1 MTVLSLDFLSM
12 ETLLWSG
19 FLPFKQGIFI
29 TGVGKIKGVKMKSK
43 YFGNLAKGLVI
54 VSAALALVNCNDST
68 TAASDAVSDVPSQYQ
83 PQGGDPTQNPADPS
97 QQVTDPA
104 ANPTD
109 PNADQTDPNQGVTDP
124 ATNPV
129 DPADPSQQ
137 VTDPIVQ
144 PADTTAPATQPA
156 DTTAHVIPP
165 EELCLASSLPNACE
179 QQQPVDTTVTNPP
192 VLSSSSEVV
201 LPASSSSEVVLPTSS
216 SSEVVTPA
224 SSSSEQVVSS
234 SSEAPK
240 GIFLA
245 SGTEEEKDQMQVEYK
260 TRTGWDGGGILS
272 YPKEL
277 SSTQKHGVVVWGPG
291 GGTEPGAYEGMIR
304 RLASHGFVVIAL
316 KESPGDASQ
325 AMKAIDW
332 MDQQNKDP
340 NSPLYNKLDM
350 NTVGCSGHSMGGLE
364 SEQAVIK
371 DKRVLTAF
379 LNNSGDWN
387 GNGANKVATDRSIA
401 ILFGEVGM
409 EKDNAKNDYN
419 NQGVRAPA
427 CLIEMTGGPRNS
439 EGGYG
444 HGSGSW
450 DGMAA
455 TVAWMRWHLGG
466 ETNRKADFVGSTGKY
481 IDGNIVGKQGK
492 WKTQCKN
499 F

>member
-1 MTVLSLDFLSM
+1 
-12 ETLLWSG
+12 
-19 FLPFKQGIFI
+19 
-29 TGVGKIKGVKMKSK
+29 MKSK
-43 YFGNLAKGLVI
+43 IVKSMVLASALVFMNCGEDSVSSALGNYGALSSSSGEAVQPGDEGSSSSVGESAQEQQG
-54 VSAALALVNCNDST
+54 SAAEVSSSST
-68 TAASDAVSDVPSQYQ
+68 DAAQNGSAIASSSDES
-83 PQGGDPTQNPADPS
+83 
-97 QQVTDPA
+97 
-104 ANPTD
+104 
-109 PNADQTDPNQGVTDP
+109 
-124 ATNPV
+124 
-129 DPADPSQQ
+129 
-137 VTDPIVQ
+137 
-144 PADTTAPATQPA
+144 
-156 DTTAHVIPP
+156 
-165 EELCLASSLPNACE
+165 CLASSLPDACG
-179 QQQPVDTTVTNPP
+179 PGTNPLP
-192 VLSSSSEVV
+192 ASSSDAAVASSADAQSATSSANVQD
-201 LPASSSSEVVLPTSS
+201 PASSSSEAAK
-216 SSEVVTPA
+216 PA
-224 SSSSEQVVSS
+224 SSSSVEKKAESSSSEQKVESS

-245 SGTEEEKDQMQVEYK
+245 SGTEEEKDLLKVIYK
-260 TRTGWDGGGILS
+260 TNTGWDRGGILA
-272 YPKEL
+272 YPEQL
-277 SSTQKHGVVVWGPG
+277 SNDQKHGVVVWGPG

-325 AMKAIDW
+325 AIKALDW
-332 MDQQNKDP
+332 MDQQNKDS
-340 NSPLYNKLDM
+340 NSPLYGKLDM

-387 GNGANKVATDRSIA
+387 GAGANKVATDRSIA

-419 NQGVRAPA
+419 NAGVKAPA

-481 IDGNIVGKQGK
+481 IDGSIIGKQGK

>member
-1 MTVLSLDFLSM
+1 
-12 ETLLWSG
+12 
-19 FLPFKQGIFI
+19 
-29 TGVGKIKGVKMKSK
+29 MKSK
-43 YFGNLAKGLVI
+43 ILKGI
-54 VSAALALVNCNDST
+54 VVASAIALVNCGEN
-68 TAASDAVSDVPSQYQ
+68 AV
-83 PQGGDPTQNPADPS
+83 NPADYI
-97 QQVTDPA
+97 
-104 ANPTD
+104 NPQ
-109 PNADQTDPNQGVTDP
+109 A
-124 ATNPV
+124 
-129 DPADPSQQ
+129 
-137 VTDPIVQ
+137 
-144 PADTTAPATQPA
+144 
-156 DTTAHVIPP
+156 
-165 EELCLASSLPNACE
+165 E
-179 QQQPVDTTVTNPP
+179 
-192 VLSSSSEVV
+192 LSSSSFVDGGVDLSSADAAGSNGANPGVGLSSSAEGENLPFDPTLSSSAGVNPNDPWDDPCVSSSLPDACGSGTNPVPASSADAQGQGSVV
-201 LPASSSSEVVLPTSS
+201 DTVPAVASSSSAVVALSSAVVPDPASSSAGTPAVQSS
-216 SSEVVTPA
+216 SSEAT
-224 SSSSEQVVSS
+224 SSATVASS

-260 TRTGWDGGGILS
+260 TRTGWDGAGILS
-272 YPKEL
+272 YPKQL

-325 AMKAIDW
+325 AIKALDW
-332 MDQQNKDP
+332 MDRQNKDP

-387 GNGANKVATDRSIA
+387 GAGANKVATDRSIA

-419 NQGVRAPA
+419 NAGVKAPA

-481 IDGNIVGKQGK
+481 IDGSIIGKQGK

>member
-1 MTVLSLDFLSM
+1 
-12 ETLLWSG
+12 
-19 FLPFKQGIFI
+19 
-29 TGVGKIKGVKMKSK
+29 MKSK
-43 YFGNLAKGLVI
+43 ILKTVVLASSLVFFNCGDEA
-54 VSAALALVNCNDST
+54 VTSAINNY
-68 TAASDAVSDVPSQYQ
+68 AAGFSSSSA
-83 PQGGDPTQNPADPS
+83 GE
-97 QQVTDPA
+97 
-104 ANPTD
+104 
-109 PNADQTDPNQGVTDP
+109 
-124 ATNPV
+124 
-129 DPADPSQQ
+129 
-137 VTDPIVQ
+137 VQ
-144 PADTTAPATQPA
+144 PGVEGSSSSVEQAGQQQGQNGAAEVSSSSTAENAVFSSSS
-156 DTTAHVIPP
+156 D
-165 EELCLASSLPNACE
+165 ESCLASSLPDACG
-179 QQQPVDTTVTNPP
+179 PGTNPLP
-192 VLSSSSEVV
+192 TSSSDAVPASSAGAQSATSSADVQKPASSSSVAEK
-201 LPASSSSEVVLPTSS
+201 PASSSSEKKVESS
-216 SSEVVTPA
+216 SSEKKV
-224 SSSSEQVVSS
+224 ESS

-245 SGTEEEKDQMQVEYK
+245 SGKEEEKDQMQVEYK

-272 YPKEL
+272 YPKQL

-325 AMKAIDW
+325 AIKALDW
-332 MDQQNKDP
+332 LDKQNKDQ
-340 NSPLYNKLDM
+340 NSPLFGKLDM

-387 GNGANKVATDRSIA
+387 GAGANKVATDRTIA

-419 NQGVRAPA
+419 NAGVKAPA

-466 ETNRKADFVGSTGKY
+466 ETERKADFVGSSGKY
-481 IDGNIVGKQGK
+481 IDGSIIGKQGK

>member
-1 MTVLSLDFLSM
+1 
-12 ETLLWSG
+12 
-19 FLPFKQGIFI
+19 
-29 TGVGKIKGVKMKSK
+29 MKSK
-43 YFGNLAKGLVI
+43 YFKNLAKGLVI
-54 VSAALALVNCNDST
+54 ASAALALVNCNEST
-68 TAASDAVSDVPSQYQ
+68 TAADEGGNEPTPIAVEDPTNPSDPTQTVT
-83 PQGGDPTQNPADPS
+83 DPTQNPADPS
-97 QQVTDPA
+97 QTVTDPA
-104 ANPTD
+104 QQGSNQGTDPSQTVTDPAQQGTDPAVNPTD
-109 PNADQTDPNQGVTDP
+109 PSQ
-124 ATNPV
+124 PV
-129 DPADPSQQ
+129 DTTQANPS
-137 VTDPIVQ
+137 Q
-144 PADTTAPATQPA
+144 PADTTVQVNP
-156 DTTAHVIPP
+156 
-165 EELCLASSLPNACE
+165 
-179 QQQPVDTTVTNPP
+179 QPVDTVVIVAPA
-192 VLSSSSEVV
+192 SSSSEAVKPASSESV
-201 LPASSSSEVVLPTSS
+201 KPASSSSEVVK
-216 SSEVVTPA
+216 PA
-224 SSSSEQVVSS
+224 SSSSAPVVSS

-240 GIFLA
+240 GVFLA
-245 SGTEEEKDQMQVEYK
+245 SGKEEEKDQMQVEYK
-260 TRTGWDGGGILS
+260 TNTGWDRGGILA
-272 YPKEL
+272 YPKQL
-277 SSTQKHGVVVWGPG
+277 SNDQKHAVVVWGPG

-325 AMKAIDW
+325 AIKAIDW
-332 MDQQNKDP
+332 MDQQNKDS
-340 NSPLYNKLDM
+340 NSPLYNKLDL

-387 GNGANKVATDRSIA
+387 GNGANKVPTNRSIA
-401 ILFGEVGM
+401 ILYGEVGM

-427 CLIEMTGGPRNS
+427 CLIEMNGGPRNS

-466 ETNRKADFVGSTGKY
+466 ETERKADFVGSSGKY
-481 IDGNIVGKQGK
+481 INGSIIGKQGH

>member
-1 MTVLSLDFLSM
+1 
-12 ETLLWSG
+12 
-19 FLPFKQGIFI
+19 
-29 TGVGKIKGVKMKSK
+29 MKSK
-43 YFGNLAKGLVI
+43 IVKSMVLASALVFMNCGEDT
-54 VSAALALVNCNDST
+54 VSSALANYGALSSSSGET
-68 TAASDAVSDVPSQYQ
+68 
-83 PQGGDPTQNPADPS
+83 
-97 QQVTDPA
+97 
-104 ANPTD
+104 
-109 PNADQTDPNQGVTDP
+109 
-124 ATNPV
+124 
-129 DPADPSQQ
+129 
-137 VTDPIVQ
+137 VQ
-144 PADTTAPATQPA
+144 PDDEGSSSSAGESALGQQDGGAEVSSSSANGFAQNEATISSSS
-156 DTTAHVIPP
+156 D
-165 EELCLASSLPNACE
+165 ESCLASSLPDACG
-179 QQQPVDTTVTNPP
+179 PGTNPLP
-192 VLSSSSEVV
+192 TSSSDAAVASSADAQSATSSANVQD
-201 LPASSSSEVVLPTSS
+201 PASSSSEAAK
-216 SSEVVTPA
+216 PA
-224 SSSSEQVVSS
+224 SSSSEKKVESSSSETKVESS
-234 SSEAPK
+234 SSEAAK

-272 YPKEL
+272 YPKQL

-325 AMKAIDW
+325 AIKALDW
-332 MDQQNKDP
+332 MDKQNKDQ

-387 GNGANKVATDRSIA
+387 GAGANKVATDRTIA

-419 NQGVRAPA
+419 NSGVKAPA
-427 CLIEMTGGPRNS
+427 CLIEMTGGPRNG

-481 IDGNIVGKQGK
+481 IDGSIIGKQGK

>member
-1 MTVLSLDFLSM
+1 
-12 ETLLWSG
+12 
-19 FLPFKQGIFI
+19 
-29 TGVGKIKGVKMKSK
+29 MKSK
-43 YFGNLAKGLVI
+43 ILKTMVLASSLAFFNCGDDAASAIDNYAAGFSSSSAGDVLVGDLSS
-54 VSAALALVNCNDST
+54 SAATRAGE
-68 TAASDAVSDVPSQYQ
+68 Q
-83 PQGGDPTQNPADPS
+83 PQGGGAAGTESSSSVVSNPDDPWGDPC
-97 QQVTDPA
+97 A
-104 ANPTD
+104 
-109 PNADQTDPNQGVTDP
+109 
-124 ATNPV
+124 
-129 DPADPSQQ
+129 
-137 VTDPIVQ
+137 
-144 PADTTAPATQPA
+144 
-156 DTTAHVIPP
+156 
-165 EELCLASSLPNACE
+165 ASSLPDACG
-179 QQQPVDTTVTNPP
+179 PGTNPLPTSSADAQNPASSGDVAP
-192 VLSSSSEVV
+192 VSSADVQNPVSSANVEK
-201 LPASSSSEVVLPTSS
+201 PASSSSEVAK
-216 SSEVVTPA
+216 PA
-224 SSSSEQVVSS
+224 SSSSEAVKPASSSSEKKVESS

-245 SGTEEEKDQMQVEYK
+245 SGKEEEKDQMQVEYK

-272 YPKEL
+272 YPKQL

-325 AMKAIDW
+325 AIKALDW
-332 MDQQNKDP
+332 LDKQNKDQ
-340 NSPLYNKLDM
+340 NSPLFGKLDM

-387 GNGANKVATDRSIA
+387 GAGANKVATDRSIA

-419 NQGVRAPA
+419 NAGVKAPA

-466 ETNRKADFVGSTGKY
+466 ETERKADFVGNSGKY
-481 IDGNIVGKQGK
+481 IDGSIIGKHGK

>member
-1 MTVLSLDFLSM
+1 
-12 ETLLWSG
+12 
-19 FLPFKQGIFI
+19 
-29 TGVGKIKGVKMKSK
+29 MKSK
-43 YFGNLAKGLVI
+43 ILKTMVLASTLAFFNCGDDVTSAI
-54 VSAALALVNCNDST
+54 NNYAAGFSSSSVGEVQPSEGDASSSSVGEAAQQGQNEFASVSSSSAG
-68 TAASDAVSDVPSQYQ
+68 TAQ
-83 PQGGDPTQNPADPS
+83 TNPALS
-97 QQVTDPA
+97 SSS
-104 ANPTD
+104 
-109 PNADQTDPNQGVTDP
+109 
-124 ATNPV
+124 V
-129 DPADPSQQ
+129 DES
-137 VTDPIVQ
+137 
-144 PADTTAPATQPA
+144 
-156 DTTAHVIPP
+156 
-165 EELCLASSLPNACE
+165 CLASSLPDACG
-179 QQQPVDTTVTNPP
+179 PGTNPLP
-192 VLSSSSEVV
+192 TSSSDAAPASSADAQSATSSADVQKPASSSSAVV
-201 LPASSSSEVVLPTSS
+201 EKPASSSSETVK
-216 SSEVVTPA
+216 PA
-224 SSSSEQVVSS
+224 SSSSEKKVESS
-234 SSEAPK
+234 SSAEAPK

-245 SGTEEEKDQMQVEYK
+245 EGTEEEKDLLQVEYK

-272 YPKEL
+272 YPKQL

-325 AMKAIDW
+325 AIKALDW
-332 MDQQNKDP
+332 LDKQNKDQS
-340 NSPLYNKLDM
+340 SPLFGKLDM
-350 NTVGCSGHSMGGLE
+350 NVVGCSGHSMGGLE

-419 NQGVRAPA
+419 NAGVKAPA

-466 ETNRKADFVGSTGKY
+466 ETNRKADFVGTSGKY
-481 IDGNIVGKQGK
+481 IDGSILGKQGK

>member
-1 MTVLSLDFLSM
+1 
-12 ETLLWSG
+12 
-19 FLPFKQGIFI
+19 
-29 TGVGKIKGVKMKSK
+29 MKSK
-43 YFGNLAKGLVI
+43 ILKFAVLASAI
-54 VSAALALVNCNDST
+54 VFINCGDETALAPYLNGGAQGTSSSSGDVESEI
-68 TAASDAVSDVPSQYQ
+68 SSSDVALPGSSATAETGSETSSSSGAVQ
-83 PQGGDPTQNPADPS
+83 QGSN
-97 QQVTDPA
+97 TD
-104 ANPTD
+104 
-109 PNADQTDPNQGVTDP
+109 
-124 ATNPV
+124 
-129 DPADPSQQ
+129 
-137 VTDPIVQ
+137 
-144 PADTTAPATQPA
+144 APASSS
-156 DTTAHVIPP
+156 D
-165 EELCLASSLPNACE
+165 ESCLASSLPDACG
-179 QQQPVDTTVTNPP
+179 PGTNPLP
-192 VLSSSSEVV
+192 TSSSDAAVASSADAQSATSSANVQE
-201 LPASSSSEVVLPTSS
+201 PASSSSEAAK
-216 SSEVVTPA
+216 PA
-224 SSSSEQVVSS
+224 SSSSEKKVESSSSETKVESS

-245 SGTEEEKDQMQVEYK
+245 EGKEEEKDLMKVVYK
-260 TRTGWDGGGILS
+260 TNTGWDRGGILA
-272 YPKEL
+272 YPEQL

-316 KESPGDASQ
+316 KESPGNASQ
-325 AMKAIDW
+325 AIKALDW
-332 MDQQNKDP
+332 MDQQNKDS

-387 GNGANKVATDRSIA
+387 GAGANKVATDRTIA

-419 NQGVRAPA
+419 NAGVKAPA

-466 ETNRKADFVGSTGKY
+466 ETERKADFVGTTGKY
-481 IDGNIVGKQGK
+481 IDGSIIGKQGK

>member
-1 MTVLSLDFLSM
+1 
-12 ETLLWSG
+12 
-19 FLPFKQGIFI
+19 
-29 TGVGKIKGVKMKSK
+29 MKSK
-43 YFGNLAKGLVI
+43 ILKAMVLA
-54 VSAALALVNCNDST
+54 STLAFFNCGD
-68 TAASDAVSDVPSQYQ
+68 DAVTSAINDYAAGFSSSSVGEAQ
-83 PQGGDPTQNPADPS
+83 PGDGASSSSVGESAQG
-97 QQVTDPA
+97 QQSGEAVISSSSTGTA
-104 ANPTD
+104 ETLSSSS
-109 PNADQTDPNQGVTDP
+109 
-124 ATNPV
+124 V
-129 DPADPSQQ
+129 DES
-137 VTDPIVQ
+137 
-144 PADTTAPATQPA
+144 
-156 DTTAHVIPP
+156 
-165 EELCLASSLPNACE
+165 CLASSLPDACGSG
-179 QQQPVDTTVTNPP
+179 TNPLPTSSSGVAPGSSADVQDPASSADVQKPASSSSAIVEKP
-192 VLSSSSEVV
+192 VSSSSEAVK
-201 LPASSSSEVVLPTSS
+201 PASSSSEKKV
-216 SSEVVTPA
+216 E
-224 SSSSEQVVSS
+224 SS

-245 SGTEEEKDQMQVEYK
+245 SGKEEEKDQMQVEYK

-272 YPKEL
+272 YPKQL

-325 AMKAIDW
+325 AIKALDW
-332 MDQQNKDP
+332 LDKQNKDQ
-340 NSPLYNKLDM
+340 NSPLFGKLDM

-387 GNGANKVATDRSIA
+387 GAGANKVATDRTIA

-419 NQGVRAPA
+419 NAGVKAPA

-466 ETNRKADFVGSTGKY
+466 ETERKADFVGRSGKY
-481 IDGNIVGKQGK
+481 IDGNIIGKQGK

>member
-1 MTVLSLDFLSM
+1 
-12 ETLLWSG
+12 
-19 FLPFKQGIFI
+19 
-29 TGVGKIKGVKMKSK
+29 MKSK
-43 YFGNLAKGLVI
+43 YFKNLAKGLVI
-54 VSAALALVNCNDST
+54 ISAALALVNCDDT
-68 TAASDAVSDVPSQYQ
+68 TAANSDAVQQEVVGQQDVN
-83 PQGGDPTQNPADPS
+83 DPNNPADPS
-97 QQVTDPA
+97 QQLTDPA
-104 ANPTD
+104 NP
-109 PNADQTDPNQGVTDP
+109 A
-124 ATNPV
+124 
-129 DPADPSQQ
+129 DPADPSQT
-137 VTDPIVQ
+137 VTDPAQ
-144 PADTTAPATQPA
+144 QGTGPATNPADPSQTVTDPTDPNAGQIVDPTANPSQGGNGDPAQQGTDPWA
-156 DTTAHVIPP
+156 DPCV
-165 EELCLASSLPNACE
+165 ASSLPNACNTD
-179 QQQPVDTTVTNPP
+179 PVDTTVTNPP
-192 VLSSSSEVV
+192 V
-201 LPASSSSEVVLPTSS
+201 ASSSSVGGTDPAPA
-216 SSEVVTPA
+216 SSETVKPA

-234 SSEAPK
+234 SSAAPK
-240 GIFLA
+240 GVFLA
-245 SGTEEEKDQMQVEYK
+245 SGKEEEKDQMQVEYK
-260 TRTGWDGGGILS
+260 TNTGWDRGGILA
-272 YPKEL
+272 YPKQL
-277 SSTQKHGVVVWGPG
+277 SNDQKHAVVVWGPG

-325 AMKAIDW
+325 AIKAIDW
-332 MDQQNKDP
+332 MDQQNKDS
-340 NSPLYNKLDM
+340 NSPLYNKLDL

-379 LNNSGDWN
+379 LNNSGDWY

-401 ILFGEVGM
+401 ILYGEVGM

-427 CLIEMTGGPRNS
+427 CLIEMNGGPRNG

-466 ETNRKADFVGSTGKY
+466 ETERKADFVGSTGKY
-481 IDGNIVGKQGK
+481 IDGSIIGKQGH

>member
-1 MTVLSLDFLSM
+1 
-12 ETLLWSG
+12 
-19 FLPFKQGIFI
+19 
-29 TGVGKIKGVKMKSK
+29 MKSK
-43 YFGNLAKGLVI
+43 ILKAMVLVSSLAFF
-54 VSAALALVNCNDST
+54 NCGD
-68 TAASDAVSDVPSQYQ
+68 DAVTSAINDYAAGFSSSSVGEAQ
-83 PQGGDPTQNPADPS
+83 PGDGASSSSAEQAGQQQGEIS
-97 QQVTDPA
+97 
-104 ANPTD
+104 
-109 PNADQTDPNQGVTDP
+109 GVSSSSTG
-124 ATNPV
+124 TVETLSSSSV
-129 DPADPSQQ
+129 DES
-137 VTDPIVQ
+137 
-144 PADTTAPATQPA
+144 
-156 DTTAHVIPP
+156 
-165 EELCLASSLPNACE
+165 CLASSLPDACGSGSNPTSSSDAVPASSADV
-179 QQQPVDTTVTNPP
+179 QNPASSSDKAPVV
-192 VLSSSSEVV
+192 SSSSEKA
-201 LPASSSSEVVLPTSS
+201 LASSSSAKVESS
-216 SSEVVTPA
+216 SSEKKV
-224 SSSSEQVVSS
+224 ESS

-245 SGTEEEKDQMQVEYK
+245 SGKEEEKDLMKVVYK
-260 TRTGWDGGGILS
+260 TNTGWDRGGILA
-272 YPKEL
+272 YPEQL

-325 AMKAIDW
+325 AIKALDW
-332 MDQQNKDP
+332 MDQQNKDS
-340 NSPLYNKLDM
+340 NSPLYGKLDM
-350 NTVGCSGHSMGGLE
+350 NVVGCSGHSMGGLE

-387 GNGANKVATDRSIA
+387 GAGANKVATDRTIA

-419 NQGVRAPA
+419 NAGVKAPA

-466 ETNRKADFVGSTGKY
+466 ETERKADFVGSSGKY
-481 IDGNIVGKQGK
+481 IDGSIIGKQGK